1 MFKRLIDFSSALVGV
16 LLFLPFFPFAW
27 LIVKFSSQSSV
38 FTRDN
43 RVGKNHK
50 SIRLYRFS
58 VSGSTSGEDGLIAYP
73 VRLLRFLRLDGWP
86 LLTNVL
92 KGDLSLV
99 GPRPE
104 KPEFVKNYSKEQTKV
119 LTVRPGIWGPFRS
132 LTENSTRGEHKRG
145 KEYYREHVLPKKL
158 EVELKYV
165 HNRFLGRDI
174 KVLLNLLANR
184 VRRTINE
191 QLMKEAKN
199 RNFFL
204 PLDLILILL
213 SYIFAYQLRFD
224 WLVPAHEY
232 MIFLKS
238 FAFVLILRIITFYYS
253 GLYKNLWK
261 YVGIKDLLSI
271 ITASTI
277 SSVLIVAIVF
287 MFGDSTH
294 SRSIFFIDWILCI
307 FLIGG
312 SRLALRLFNETANHE
327 KRLRENVLIIGAGDV
342 GEMLLREL
350 NKNGRDNYNVVGFID
365 DDDAKHGRSLHGIK
379 ILGACEDIPELAE
392 MLRVDEVLITVN
404 QVSSQEMKAIVDY
417 CKQAGVRHRI
427 VPAVCDLLSG
437 DVHLSRFRKVEIS
450 DLFGR
455 EPIELNLSAIKN
467 FLHGKRILVTGAG
480 GSIGSELCRQIS
492 EYHPE
497 SIVLVDKNE
506 NYLHETRCEL
516 ASYSDSI
523 SVFCSLTDI
532 TNKRKQ
538 RQLFKQ
544 YKPEIV
550 FHAAAQKHVPLS
562 EENPEE
568 AVYNNVVGTKV
579 MADLADEFGVG
590 VFVMVSTDKAVNP
603 TSIMGTTKRIAELYT
618 QALSKNS
625 KTRYV
630 TVRFG
635 NVLNSNGSVVPIFM
649 KQIERGG
656 PVTVTDPV
664 VERYFM
670 SIAEAVQ
677 LILQAATMGK
687 SSEIFILNMGKSM
700 RILDLAIELIHQSG
714 LRPYEDIEIKFTG
727 LRSGEKMYE
736 ELIGRD
742 EELVPTSHDGIKTLQ
757 SKNGIKL
764 DLLKTQIEQLG
775 NSNSEM
781 NKDELIRKLKEIVP
795 EYEAFGVTTP
805 PLNSKQ
811 EVATQQNKSR
821 LLGHRLKENVG
832 VS

>member
-1 MFKRLIDFSSALVGV
+1 MLKRLIDFSSALLGV
-16 LLFLPFFPFAW
+16 LLFLPFFPLVW

-38 FTRDN
+38 FTRED
-43 RVGKNHK
+43 RVGKNNK

-58 VSGSTSGEDGLIAYP
+58 VSSGANGEDGSLTYP
-73 VRLLRFLRLDGWP
+73 VRVLRFLRLDGWP

-104 KPEFVKNYSKEQTKV
+104 KPEFVKKYTEEQTEV

-132 LTENSTRGEHKRG
+132 FAENSTNGEYESG
-145 KEYYREHVLPKKL
+145 DEYYQKHVLPKKI

-165 HNRFLGRDI
+165 QNKFLGRDI
-174 KVLLNLLANR
+174 KVLLNLFANR
-184 VRRTINE
+184 VRQTINE

-204 PLDLILILL
+204 PLDLILILS
-213 SYIFAYQLRFD
+213 SYILAYQLRFD
-224 WLVPAHEY
+224 WSVPANEY
-232 MIFLKS
+232 LIFFKS
-238 FAFVLILRIITFYYS
+238 FAFVLILRVITFYYS

-261 YVGIKDLLSI
+261 YVGIKELLSI
-271 ITASTI
+271 IAASAI
-277 SSVLIVAIVF
+277 SSVLIIAIVF
-287 MFGDSTH
+287 MFGDSSH

-312 SRLALRLFNETANHE
+312 SRLVLRLFNESVSYE
-327 KRLRENVLIIGAGDV
+327 KKLRDNVLIIGAGDV

-365 DDDAKHGRSLHGIK
+365 DDDAKHGRTLHGIK
-379 ILGACEDIPELAE
+379 ILGACEDIPELAQ
-392 MLRVDEVLITVN
+392 MLRIDEVLITVN
-404 QVSSQEMKAIVDY
+404 QFSSQEMKAIVDY
-417 CKQAGVRHRI
+417 CKRASVRHRI
-427 VPAVCDLLSG
+427 VPAVCDLISG

-455 EPIELNLSAIKN
+455 EPIELNLSAIEN
-467 FLHGKRILVTGAG
+467 FLHGRRILVTGAG

-497 SIVLVDKNE
+497 SIILVDKNE
-506 NYLHETRCEL
+506 NYLHETRCDL
-516 ASYSDSI
+516 ASYSESI
-523 SVFCSLTDI
+523 NVLCSLSDI

-538 RQLFKQ
+538 SQLFKQ

-550 FHAAAQKHVPLS
+550 FHAAAHKHVPLS

-579 MADLADEFGVG
+579 IADLADEFGVG
-590 VFVMVSTDKAVNP
+590 AFVMVSTDKAVNP

-618 QALSKNS
+618 QALSQKS
-625 KTRYV
+625 RTRFV

-687 SSEIFILNMGKSM
+687 SSQIFILNMGKSM

-764 DLLKTQIEQLG
+764 DQLNTQIEQLTK
-775 NSNSEM
+775 SSSEM
-781 NKDELIRKLKEIVP
+781 HKDKLIQKLKEIVP
-795 EYEAFGVTTP
+795 EYEASTVTTSP
-805 PLNSKQ
+805 VNLKQ
-811 EVATQQNKSR
+811 KVAAHENESE
-821 LLGHRLKENVG
+821 LPGHKLKQNVG